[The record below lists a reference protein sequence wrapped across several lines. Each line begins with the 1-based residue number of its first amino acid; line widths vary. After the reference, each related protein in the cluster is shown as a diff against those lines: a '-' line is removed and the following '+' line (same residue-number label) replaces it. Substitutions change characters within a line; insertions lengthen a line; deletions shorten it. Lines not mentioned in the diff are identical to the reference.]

1 MKRTYNCYSHDLS
14 DSDSFDDSSSTSTT
28 EDFSSPLKKQ
38 NTTYTKNETK
48 TVTENL
54 DNIKNNDTSNNNIK
68 FPENNKKMDECSILC
83 ATLYMFKYGDDN
95 GSKKICEIIVNEK
108 LLQQSD
114 LDTLLINACKYERLN
129 TLTYLLESPVEFE
142 YVTFYLSFLMVGI
155 NGNMELAKL
164 LMKYISNFEHLK
176 YSKLGA
182 LDMADYY
189 GNNKLCEYL
198 NSE

>member
-1 MKRTYNCYSHDLS
+1 MKRTYNCFSYDSS
-14 DSDSFDDSSSTSTT
+14 DSESYDDSSSTSTT

-38 NTTYTKNETK
+38 NTMQ
-48 TVTENL
+48 TVNDRVDDTVNNTVN
-54 DNIKNNDTSNNNIK
+54 DTNNDN
-68 FPENNKKMDECSILC
+68 FQLLENNKELNECSIWC
-83 ATLYMFKYGDDN
+83 SALYMFRYGDDN
-95 GSKKICEIIVNEK
+95 RSKQMCEKIVNEK
-108 LLQQSD
+108 LLPQSD

-129 TLTYLLESPVEFE
+129 TVTYFLDSPVEFE
-142 YVTFYLSFLMVGI
+142 YTTFYLSFLMVGI

-164 LMKYISNFEHLK
+164 LMNYTSKFEHLK